1 MSLTQTKIETKEQA
15 LNLLDQ
21 LSLQLNETMYFLSR
35 QEIPFFQFAQKQLQL
50 MKNSINHSDDFF
62 TQYFEGKNRDEI
74 IKWIEKE
81 AQKW

>member
-1 MSLTQTKIETKEQA
+1 MSQTKIKTKEQA

-21 LSLQLNETMYFLSR
+21 LSLQLNETMYFLNR
-35 QEIPFFQFAQKQLQL
+35 QEILFFQFAQKQLQL
-50 MKNSINHSDDFF
+50 IKNSINHSDDFF
-62 TQYFEGKNRDEI
+62 SEYFKNKNRNEI

>member
-1 MSLTQTKIETKEQA
+1 MTQTKIETKEQA

-62 TQYFEGKNRDEI
+62 TQYFEEKNRDEI